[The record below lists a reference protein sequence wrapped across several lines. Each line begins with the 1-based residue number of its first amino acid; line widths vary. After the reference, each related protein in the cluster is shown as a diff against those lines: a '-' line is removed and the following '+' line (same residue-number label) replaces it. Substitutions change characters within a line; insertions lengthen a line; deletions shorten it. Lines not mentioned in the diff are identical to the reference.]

1 MLSVLMYVWYYTA
14 ATHFILAL
22 ANRCAYCSLSL
33 WISAFCVSTSSLRLA
48 SMALIIFMSFG
59 SFRILLASAWC
70 AYYEF
75 L

>member
-22 ANRCAYCSLSL
+22 AN
-33 WISAFCVSTSSLRLA
+33 RLA

>member
-22 ANRCAYCSLSL
+22 ANRCWTST
-33 WISAFCVSTSSLRLA
+33 FCVSTSSLRLA

-59 SFRILLASAWC
+59 SFRILSASAWY